1 MANFGFKPEFK
12 TPKVKIETN
21 TKKERLAAL
30 ATLTKG
36 VQAGGQ
42 QIEQALP
49 PLLDDA
55 LDANIWSW
63 PRDSAWNGK
72 GTTRSIT
79 DTGRL
84 KESKK
89 VQAKFLQTKTVFTIQ
104 YKAPYAAL
112 VHEGGYVLPYGDV
125 RRRPLYLPGRP
136 WISAVLNGNKPG
148 VQYLNVASY
157 MEASIA
163 DAWG

>member
-1 MANFGFKPEFK
+1 MASFGFKPEFK

-30 ATLTKG
+30 AALTKG

-42 QIEQALP
+42 QIEEALP

-63 PRDSAWNGK
+63 PRSSDWNGK

-84 KESKK
+84 KASKK
-89 VQAKFLQTKTVFTIQ
+89 VQAKFLQTKTVFAIQ

-125 RRRPLYLPGRP
+125 RRQPMYLPGRP
-136 WISAVLNGNKPG
+136 WISAVLDGNNSG
-148 VQYLNVASY
+148 VQYLDVASY
-157 MEASIA
+157 MEESITN
-163 DAWG
+163 AWS

>member
-1 MANFGFKPEFK
+1 MASFGFKPEFK
-12 TPKVKIETN
+12 TPKVGIETN

-30 ATLTKG
+30 ATVTKG
-36 VQAGGQ
+36 VQTGGQ

-63 PRDSAWNGK
+63 PRNSAWNGK

-84 KESKK
+84 KASKN
-89 VQAKFLQTKTVFTIQ
+89 VQTRFLQTKTVFTIQ

-125 RRRPLYLPGRP
+125 RKQPLYFPGRP
-136 WISAVLNGNKPG
+136 WISAVLSGDKPG
-148 VQYLNVASY
+148 VQYLDVVSY
-157 MEASIA
+157 MKASIA